1 MRTILA
7 LLAVVALFGC
17 RSSRSDKIDP
27 NVQTSV
33 TNTPAAT
40 VPVNP
45 NNTTGTVVEAKG
57 TAPQSAA
64 LPTVTP
70 ELNVKTEN
78 PPMASAAQD
87 ATTTT
92 TTKSTTTT
100 THKKVRKD

>member
-1 MRTILA
+1 MTRTILA
-7 LLAVVALFGC
+7 LLAVAALSGC
-17 RSSRSDKIDP
+17 RSSSSDKIDP

-45 NNTTGTVVEAKG
+45 NN
-57 TAPQSAA
+57 SAA

-70 ELNVKTEN
+70 DLNVKIEN
-78 PPMASAAQD
+78 PPMASAAPE
-87 ATTTT
+87 T